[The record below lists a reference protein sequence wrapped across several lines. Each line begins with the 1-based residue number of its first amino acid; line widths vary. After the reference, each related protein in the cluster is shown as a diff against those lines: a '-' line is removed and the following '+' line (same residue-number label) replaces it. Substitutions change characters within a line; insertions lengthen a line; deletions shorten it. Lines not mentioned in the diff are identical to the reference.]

1 MSAKWTFM
9 VYVAGYNNL
18 SSFAGKDLAE
28 MRKVGSG
35 AGVKIAVFLK
45 RLEQQAAH
53 RIIVGKDGA
62 NEERENL
69 GSGVDSGS
77 PQTLLDF
84 IRWAKKK
91 APAERYALTIW
102 NHGSGWDPLDFDE
115 LYSHVRGA
123 GVTPRELG
131 VRSASQLGRSL
142 FRPTIETAL
151 TLPSAGARAIAS
163 DDGTGH
169 SLDTLELGEVLAK
182 AHKTLGRP
190 LDLLGMDA
198 CLMSCLEV
206 AYQCADDV
214 RAVVSSEELE
224 PGDGWPYD
232 KILADLRSN
241 PGMDGASLGR
251 VVVKRYIEAYKTRTE
266 QWPVTM
272 CAVHSAELEPF
283 ADTLDAFTMALRRAI
298 KGDDID
304 AARLL
309 RAHSRSARFEG
320 DLIDLKALCENVRS
334 QPFEGAVKSA
344 AKKVLD
350 ALKPGGTFVVANS
363 NLGPEVEQCGGVTA
377 YLPAP
382 TDEISPYYKDLR
394 FAQRHGW
401 DEFLRSYRRAVR
413 GS

>member
-35 AGVKIAVFLK
+35 EGIKVAVFVK
-45 RLEQQAAH
+45 RAEQQASH
-53 RIIVGKDGA
+53 RIIVGKNGK

-69 GSGVDSGS
+69 GSDVDSGS

-84 IRWAKKK
+84 IRWAKRK

-102 NHGSGWDPLDFDE
+102 NHGSGWDPLDVDE
-115 LYSHVRGA
+115 LYTHVRSA

-131 VRSASQLGRSL
+131 SRARGPLGRSL
-142 FRPTIETAL
+142 FRPTLETAL
-151 TLPSAGARAIAS
+151 TLPTAGARAIAS

-182 AHKTLGRP
+182 AHKELGRP

-206 AYQCADDV
+206 AYECAADV

-224 PGDGWPYD
+224 PGDGWPYE

-241 PGMDGASLGR
+241 PGMDGAGLGR
-251 VVVKRYIEAYKTRTE
+251 VVVKRYIESYKNRTD

-283 ADTLDAFTMALRRAI
+283 ADTLDAFSMALRRAI
-298 KGDDID
+298 SDDDVD
-304 AARLL
+304 ATRLL
-309 RAHSRSARFEG
+309 RAHTRSARFDG
-320 DLIDLKALCENVRS
+320 DLIDLKTLCENVRS
-334 QPFEGAVKSA
+334 QPFEGAVKTA

-350 ALKPGGTFVVANS
+350 ALKPGGSFVVANS
-363 NLGPEVEQCGGVTA
+363 TLGPKVESCGGVTA

-382 TDEISPYYKDLR
+382 SDEISPYYKDLR

-413 GS
+413 GT

>member
-1 MSAKWTFM
+1 MNAKWTFM
-9 VYVAGYNNL
+9 VYVAGYNSL

-28 MRKVGSG
+28 MRKVGSSDG
-35 AGVKIAVFLK
+35 LKVAVFVK

-53 RIIVGKDGA
+53 RIIVGKDGKA
-62 NEERENL
+62 EERENL
-69 GSGVDSGS
+69 GANVDSGS

-84 IRWAKKK
+84 IRWAKLK
-91 APAERYALTIW
+91 APAERYALVIW

-115 LYSHVRGA
+115 LYEHVKA
-123 GVTPRELG
+123 VGVTPRELS
-131 VRSASQLGRSL
+131 VRAASQLGRSL
-142 FRPTIETAL
+142 FRPTLETAL
-151 TLPSAGARAIAS
+151 SKPNAGARAIAS

-182 AHKTLGRP
+182 AHKELDRP

-206 AYQCADDV
+206 AYQSEKDV

-241 PGMDGASLGR
+241 PSMDGAALGR
-251 VVVKRYIEAYKTRTE
+251 VVVKRYIESYKAHE
-266 QWPVTM
+266 ELWPVTM
-272 CAVHSAELEPF
+272 CAIHSAGIEPF
-283 ADTLDAFTMALRRAI
+283 ADVLDTFTMALRRAI
-298 KGDDID
+298 SDDDVD
-304 AARLL
+304 ATRLL
-309 RAHSRSARFEG
+309 RAHTRSARFEG
-320 DLIDLKALCENVRS
+320 DLIDLRTMCEQVRS
-334 QPFEGAVKSA
+334 QPFESAVKTA

-350 ALKPGGTFVVANS
+350 ALKPGGDFVVANA
-363 NLGPEVEQCGGVTA
+363 NLGDSVEHCGGVTA

-394 FAQRHGW
+394 FAKRHGW

-413 GS
+413 GT

>member
-18 SSFAGKDLAE
+18 STFAGLDLAE

-35 AGVKIAVFLK
+35 DELKIAVFVK

-53 RIIVGKDGA
+53 RIIVGKDGK

-69 GSGVDSGS
+69 GGNVDSGS

-84 IRWAKKK
+84 IRWAHAK
-91 APAERYALTIW
+91 APAERYALVIW

-115 LYSHVRGA
+115 LYSHVKGA

-131 VRSASQLGRSL
+131 VRASTQLGRSL
-142 FRPTIETAL
+142 FNTTLQTAL

-182 AHKTLGRP
+182 AHKELGRP

-206 AYQCADDV
+206 AFQSVADV

-241 PGMDGASLGR
+241 PGMDGAQLGR
-251 VVVKRYIEAYKTRTE
+251 VVVKRYIESYKARAD

-272 CAVHSAELEPF
+272 CAVHNSGLEEF
-283 ADTLDAFTMALRRAI
+283 SDDLDAFTMELRKMI
-298 KGDDID
+298 KED
-304 AARLL
+304 
-309 RAHSRSARFEG
+309 
-320 DLIDLKALCENVRS
+320 
-334 QPFEGAVKSA
+334 
-344 AKKVLD
+344 
-350 ALKPGGTFVVANS
+350 
-363 NLGPEVEQCGGVTA
+363 EV
-377 YLPAP
+377 
-382 TDEISPYYKDLR
+382 
-394 FAQRHGW
+394 
-401 DEFLRSYRRAVR
+401 
-413 GS
+413 

>member
-9 VYVAGYNNL
+9 VYVAGYNSL

-28 MRKVGSG
+28 MRKVGSSDG
-35 AGVKIAVFLK
+35 LKVAVFVK

-53 RIIVGKDGA
+53 RIIVGKGGA
-62 NEERENL
+62 GEVHENL
-69 GSGVDSGS
+69 GPDVDSGS

-84 IRWAKKK
+84 IRWAKAE
-91 APAERYALTIW
+91 APADRYALIIW

-115 LYSHVRGA
+115 LYEHVKA
-123 GVTPRELG
+123 VGVTPRELS
-131 VRSASQLGRSL
+131 VRAVSQLGRSL
-142 FRPTIETAL
+142 FRPTLETAL
-151 TLPSAGARAIAS
+151 GKPNAGARAIAS

-206 AYQCADDV
+206 AYQSEKDV

-241 PGMDGASLGR
+241 PGMDGAALGR
-251 VVVKRYIEAYKTRTE
+251 VVVKRYTESYKAHE
-266 QWPVTM
+266 ELWPVTM
-272 CAVHSAELEPF
+272 CAIHSAGIQPF

-298 KGDDID
+298 KEDDVD
-304 AARLL
+304 ATRLL
-309 RAHSRSARFEG
+309 RAHSRSTRFDG
-320 DLIDLKALCENVRS
+320 DLVDLKTLCEQVKA
-334 QPFEGAVKSA
+334 QPFESAVKAA
-344 AKKVLD
+344 AKKLLE
-350 ALKPGGTFVVANS
+350 ALKPGGDFVVANA
-363 NLGPEVEQCGGVTA
+363 NLGESVAHCGGVTA
-377 YLPAP
+377 YMPAP
-382 TDEISPYYKDLR
+382 TDQISPYYKDLR

-413 GS
+413 GT